1 MNKSKLHEAVASK
14 LALRGSWM
22 TSGEVGQR
30 MRLDSA
36 WQNWTAAKLAKSIST
51 ALTEMYQ
58 EGHAAFVDHHFL
70 RYWHL
75 VPEHNNLG
83 EIMQTFDPQ
92 KLGIDEPEQSANKST
107 PSIKDI
113 LGKLKPLEPIE
124 SNGVVEVSGLKL
136 ETSLIGEIRSIR
148 GKIESPKYPWL
159 PRKDEKLQALAY
171 AQTIFNE
178 NECPQMAA
186 ILKEIEAVIAEWPE
200 VKQPITTP

>member
-1 MNKSKLHEAVASK
+1 
-14 LALRGSWM
+14 M

-30 MRLDSA
+30 LLLDPA
-36 WQNWTAAKLAKSIST
+36 WKDSTPGKLAKSISS
-51 ALTEMYQ
+51 ALTEMHQ
-58 EGHAAFVDHHFL
+58 EGRAAFVDHHFL

-92 KLGIDEPEQSANKST
+92 KLGIDEPEQSVNKST

-113 LGKLKPLEPIE
+113 LGKLKPPESSE
-124 SNGVVEVSGLKL
+124 SNGAGEVSDLKP
-136 ETSLIGEIRSIR
+136 EKNLIGEIRSIR